1 MFNPLNNPDNFDTV
15 AEVLLSGIILLAF
28 FQFLEVF

>member
-15 AEVLLSGIILLAF
+15 AEALLAGIIVVAF